1 MEVSKTSS
9 PVQQNYIVKK
19 IIKLVCLNSRLAKK
33 ERKAKPGWYDPYVE
47 PFILVGQASLKIC
60 FDDGGNLMLS
70 DNFSV
75 VGSQQVLPLY
85 DEPLQVALVFCVPFL
100 VAFQPPLPSWL
111 LLLASELQLQS
122 LLGAVP
128 VLLRRVWLPVP
139 LFVCWPL
146 PRYFFAQ
153 VLFDA

>member
-111 LLLASELQLQS
+111 LPLVSELQLQS
-122 LLGAVP
+122 LLGAFP
-128 VLLRRVWLPVP
+128 VLLQHVWLPVP
-139 LFVCWPL
+139 LFVCWPP
-146 PRYFFAQ
+146 PRYSFAQ
-153 VLFDA
+153 VLSDA

>member
-33 ERKAKPGWYDPYVE
+33 ERKAKPDKDPYAE

-122 LLGAVP
+122 LLGAVL
-128 VLLRRVWLPVP
+128 VLLQRVWLPVP

-153 VLFDA
+153 VLSDA